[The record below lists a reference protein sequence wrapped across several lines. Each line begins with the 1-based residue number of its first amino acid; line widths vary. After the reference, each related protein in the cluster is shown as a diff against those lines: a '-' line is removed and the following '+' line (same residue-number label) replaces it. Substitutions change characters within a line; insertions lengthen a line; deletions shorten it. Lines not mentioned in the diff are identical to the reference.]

1 MCLCERE
8 IWGVGEHYMGVGEGD
23 PRPGSG
29 LGVMSE
35 VRGQGSGLEREED
48 EWIGEMGQGAPSEF
62 LFSPTMTSCLRK
74 GQRLGL
80 P

>member
-8 IWGVGEHYMGVGEGD
+8 IWGVGEHYMGVGEGN

-48 EWIGEMGQGAPSEF
+48 E
-62 LFSPTMTSCLRK
+62 
-74 GQRLGL
+74 
-80 P
+80 